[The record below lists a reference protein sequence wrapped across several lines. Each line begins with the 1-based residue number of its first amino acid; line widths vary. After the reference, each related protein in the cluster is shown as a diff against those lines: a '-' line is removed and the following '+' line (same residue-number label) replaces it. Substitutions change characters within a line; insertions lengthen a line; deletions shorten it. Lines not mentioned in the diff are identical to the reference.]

1 METVAKRVDRLEQVM
16 IELAEQSKIT
26 QLQVA
31 RLSIEMLEFK
41 DEMRAFKDEMRA
53 FKDEMRAFKDEMRA
67 FKDEMKAFKDEMLEF
82 KDEMRAFKDEMR
94 EFKDGMNKRWG
105 ELANK
110 MGTLVE
116 DIFIPSFD
124 IMLKRYFGVTPKR
137 TGSRMKLRNENREIE
152 LDIVGF
158 TEDKVFIVEVKSSP
172 DRQGYVEEF
181 IEKLRVLPEFLPEI
195 ESYEAVPIYAGLSM
209 SENTIE
215 YLTKNNI
222 YALIVKGDIL
232 EIANFDKVKRT
243 EEKEF

>member
-1 METVAKRVDRLEQVM
+1 
-16 IELAEQSKIT
+16 
-26 QLQVA
+26 
-31 RLSIEMLEFK
+31 
-41 DEMRAFKDEMRA
+41 
-53 FKDEMRAFKDEMRA
+53 
-67 FKDEMKAFKDEMLEF
+67 
-82 KDEMRAFKDEMR
+82 
-94 EFKDGMNKRWG
+94 MNKRWG

-116 DIFIPSFD
+116 DIFYPSFD

-158 TEDKVFIVEVKSSP
+158 TEDKAFIVEVKSSP

-215 YLTKNNI
+215 RLTKNNI

-232 EIANFDKVKRT
+232 EIVNFDRVKRT

>member
-1 METVAKRVDRLEQVM
+1 METVAQRVDRLEQVM

-26 QLQVA
+26 QQEVA
-31 RLSIEMLEFK
+31 RLSMEMRAFKGEMEEFK
-41 DEMRAFKDEMRA
+41 DEMRAFKDEM
-53 FKDEMRAFKDEMRA
+53 K
-67 FKDEMKAFKDEMLEF
+67 EF
-82 KDEMRAFKDEMR
+82 KDEMRAFKDEVNEDR
-94 EFKDGMNKRWG
+94 ERMNKQWEEEKREMNKRWG

-137 TGSRMKLRNENREIE
+137 IFSRMKLRNENREIE

-172 DRQGYVEEF
+172 DRPGYVDDF
-181 IEKLRVLPEFLPEI
+181 IEKLKILPEFLPEVKAYRVI
-195 ESYEAVPIYAGLSM
+195 PIYAGLTM
-209 SENTIE
+209 SDSTIE

-222 YALIVKGDIL
+222 YALIVRGDIL
-232 EIANFDKVKRT
+232 EIANFDKIRKD
-243 EEKEF
+243 